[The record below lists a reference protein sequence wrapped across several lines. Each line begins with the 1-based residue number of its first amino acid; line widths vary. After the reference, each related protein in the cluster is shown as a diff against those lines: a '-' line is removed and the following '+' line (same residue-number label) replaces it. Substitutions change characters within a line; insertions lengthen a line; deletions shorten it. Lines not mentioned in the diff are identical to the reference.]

1 MLIEKPPRRTTR
13 TFPRHIL
20 SIQIKKKTAPMF
32 KVTDSN
38 NKVLINYMD
47 FVIQMT
53 QARFLKDK

>member
-1 MLIEKPPRRTTR
+1 
-13 TFPRHIL
+13 
-20 SIQIKKKTAPMF
+20 MF